1 MVNLLVGFIS
11 SILILSLYSTLE
23 KKRVSKIGKTKYI
36 FTIFVLF
43 SAYVFHPTSSFFY
56 WALWMLM
63 FYTVLDDLKTQ
74 TVFTPIYIVVL
85 ISLFFKGHPFE
96 EFLFAVLMFIIFLL
110 FSSKTKETFFSI
122 GDCFLIWA
130 LSFWMGKVFL
140 VALLLGTVL
149 AGVIL
154 PIVSIFTKRKYF
166 PFSIFLV
173 AAAVIVQSNWHV
185 GIILLVGILINAF
198 ILLVN
203 FFLFLGMRI
212 QNMRQK
218 NQKIKKDLA

>member
-11 SILILSLYSTLE
+11 SIFILNVYSILE

-56 WALWMLM
+56 WGLWMLM

-85 ISLFFKGHPFE
+85 ISLFSKGHPFE

-130 LSFWMGKVFL
+130 LAFWMGKVFL
-140 VALLLGTVL
+140 VALLLGSVI

-154 PIVSIFTKRKYF
+154 PVVSIFVKNKYY

-173 AAAVIVQSNWHV
+173 GAAIIVQSNWHV
-185 GIILLVGILINAF
+185 GILLLIGLLINAL
-198 ILLVN
+198 IILVN
-203 FFLFLGMRI
+203 ILLFLGVKI
-212 QNMRQK
+212 QK
-218 NQKIKKDLA
+218 TKKDLA

>member
-1 MVNLLVGFIS
+1 
-11 SILILSLYSTLE
+11 
-23 KKRVSKIGKTKYI
+23 
-36 FTIFVLF
+36 
-43 SAYVFHPTSSFFY
+43 
-56 WALWMLM
+56 LWMLM

-122 GDCFLIWA
+122 GDCFIILA

-154 PIVSIFTKRKYF
+154 PMVSIFMKRKYY

-173 AAAVIVQSNWHV
+173 GGAVIVQSNWHV
-185 GIILLVGILINAF
+185 GVILLAGLILNVLIILVNILLV
-198 ILLVN
+198 
-203 FFLFLGMRI
+203 LGVKI
-212 QNMRQK
+212 QNARQK
-218 NQKIKKDLA
+218 NKKSKRI